1 MRRKLLTLGMLV
13 MAVGLIGL
21 TGCSRQAQVRE
32 EQPAEQ
38 MSSEQ
43 TSIARTPTTMV
54 QAEPGSETVGP
65 MPGETVVSAV
75 SPTPAPTT
83 PVAGEQPAS
92 ATAAGL
98 APTVEPVAPIEPAA
112 NPTATKT
119 ASAAEVAPTSQ
130 DSVSSGAEQPV
141 VHKVRKGE
149 TLSGIAQRYG
159 TTTRAIAKAN
169 GISDSSTIIPGQT
182 LKIQASGD
190 SSGESSSDDSQTSVC
205 RKKHK
210 VKRGEWVWQIARKYD
225 VPPKEIMAANNL
237 TSRKA
242 KTLQPGTVLCIP

>member
-1 MRRKLLTLGMLV
+1 MGILLLV

-21 TGCSRQAQVRE
+21 TGCSRQAQVRD

-38 MSSEQ
+38 
-43 TSIARTPTTMV
+43 TPTTVV
-54 QAEPGSETVGP
+54 QTVPDGEAVAP

-75 SPTPAPTT
+75 SPTPAPNT
-83 PVAGEQPAS
+83 PVAGEEPAS
-92 ATAAGL
+92 VTA
-98 APTVEPVAPIEPAA
+98 EPVAPVEPAA

-119 ASAAEVAPTSQ
+119 ATAAAPTAEVASTSQ
-130 DSVSSGAEQPV
+130 DSVSSGEGQPI
-141 VHKVRKGE
+141 VHKVKKGE
-149 TLSGIAQRYG
+149 TLSGIAERYG
-159 TTTRAIAKAN
+159 TTTTAIAKAN

-182 LKIQASGD
+182 LTIQASGD
-190 SSGESSSDDSQTSVC
+190 SSSESSSDDTQTPAC

-210 VKRGEWVWQIARKYD
+210 VKRGEWVYKIARKYD

>member
-1 MRRKLLTLGMLV
+1 MRRKRATLGILLLV

-21 TGCSRQAQVRE
+21 TGCSRQAQVRD

-38 MSSEQ
+38 
-43 TSIARTPTTMV
+43 TPTTMV
-54 QAEPGSETVGP
+54 QTVPDGEAVAP

-75 SPTPAPTT
+75 SPTPAPNT
-83 PVAGEQPAS
+83 PVSGEEPAS
-92 ATAAGL
+92 VTA
-98 APTVEPVAPIEPAA
+98 EPVATVEPAA

-119 ASAAEVAPTSQ
+119 APAAEVASTPQ
-130 DSVSSGAEQPV
+130 DSVSSGEGQPI
-141 VHKVRKGE
+141 VHKVKKGE
-149 TLSGIAQRYG
+149 TLSGIAERYG

-190 SSGESSSDDSQTSVC
+190 SSSESSSDDTQTPAC

-210 VKRGEWVWQIARKYD
+210 VKRGEWVYQIARKYD